1 MMKKKEIKVTEKEF
15 SEKYCKKC
23 SSLVCTGTEEEAAKG
38 CKNYQKEVL
47 GWQELNIPRIAPEKF
62 SAELKL
68 GNLVINLKDV
78 TFTDKQI
85 KNYKKY
91 FNIEARNL
99 DESVD
104 KK

>member
-1 MMKKKEIKVTEKEF
+1 MTEKEF

-23 SSLVCTGTEEEAAKG
+23 SSLVCRGTKEEAAKG

-47 GWQELNIPRIAPEKF
+47 GWQELKGFEAPRIEPEKF
-62 SAELKL
+62 SIELKL
-68 GNLVINLKDV
+68 GNLIINLKDV
-78 TFTDKQI
+78 TFTKRQI

-99 DESVD
+99 NGQVD

>member
-1 MMKKKEIKVTEKEF
+1 MTEKEF
-15 SEKYCKKC
+15 NEKYCKGC

-47 GWQELNIPRIAPEKF
+47 GWQELKGCEAHRIEPEKF
-62 SAELKL
+62 SVELKL
-68 GNLVINLKDV
+68 GNLSISLKDV
-78 TFTDKQI
+78 TFTKRQI

-99 DESVD
+99 DGQVD

>member
-1 MMKKKEIKVTEKEF
+1 MTEKEF
-15 SEKYCKKC
+15 NEKYCKGC

-38 CKNYQKEVL
+38 CKDYQKEVL
-47 GWQELNIPRIAPEKF
+47 GWQELKDFKVHFKVPKIELEKF
-62 SAELKL
+62 SVELKL
-68 GNLVINLKDV
+68 GNLSISLKDV
-78 TFTDKQI
+78 TFTKRQI

-99 DESVD
+99 DGQVD

>member
-1 MMKKKEIKVTEKEF
+1 MTEKEF
-15 SEKYCKKC
+15 NEKYCKGC

-38 CKNYQKEVL
+38 CKNYKKEVL
-47 GWQELNIPRIAPEKF
+47 GWQELKDFKVPKIEPEKF
-62 SAELKL
+62 SVELKL
-68 GNLVINLKDV
+68 GNLSISLKDV
-78 TFTDKQI
+78 TFTKRQI

-99 DESVD
+99 DGQVD

>member
-1 MMKKKEIKVTEKEF
+1 MTEKEF
-15 SEKYCKKC
+15 SEKYCKGC

-47 GWQELNIPRIAPEKF
+47 GWQELKGFEVPRIGPEKF
-62 SAELKL
+62 SVELKL
-68 GNLVINLKDV
+68 GNLTINLKDV
-78 TFTDKQI
+78 ALTKKQI

-99 DESVD
+99 DGQVD

>member
-1 MMKKKEIKVTEKEF
+1 MTEKEF
-15 SEKYCKKC
+15 SEKYCKVC

-47 GWQELNIPRIAPEKF
+47 GWQELKGFEALRIAPEKF
-62 SAELKL
+62 SIELKL
-68 GNLVINLKDV
+68 GNLIINLKDV
-78 TFTDKQI
+78 TLTKRQI

-99 DESVD
+99 DGQVD

>member
-1 MMKKKEIKVTEKEF
+1 MTEKEF
-15 SEKYCKKC
+15 SEKYCRYC
-23 SSLVCTGTEEEAAKG
+23 SSLVCRGTAEEATEG
-38 CKNYQKEVL
+38 CKDYRKEVL
-47 GWQELNIPRIAPEKF
+47 GWQELKDLRPLDIPTIKPEEY

-68 GNLVINLKDV
+68 GSLIINLKDV

-91 FNIEARNL
+91 FNIEVRNL

>member
-1 MMKKKEIKVTEKEF
+1 MTEKEF
-15 SEKYCKKC
+15 SEKYCKVC

-38 CKNYQKEVL
+38 CKDYQKEVL
-47 GWQELNIPRIAPEKF
+47 GWQELNIPKIEPEKF
-62 SAELKL
+62 SVELKL
-68 GNLVINLKDV
+68 GNLTINLKDV
-78 TFTDKQI
+78 TLTKKQI

-99 DESVD
+99 YGQVD

>member
-1 MMKKKEIKVTEKEF
+1 MTEKEF
-15 SEKYCKKC
+15 SEKYCKSC
-23 SSLVCTGTEEEAAKG
+23 SSLVCRGTVEEAAKG

-47 GWQELNIPRIAPEKF
+47 GWRELKDLKAHRIEPEKF
-62 SAELKL
+62 SVELKL
-68 GNLVINLKDV
+68 GNLIINLKDV
-78 TFTDKQI
+78 TLTKKQI

-99 DESVD
+99 DGQVD

>member
-1 MMKKKEIKVTEKEF
+1 MTEKEF
-15 SEKYCKKC
+15 NEKYCKSC
-23 SSLVCTGTEEEAAKG
+23 SSLVCRGTVEEAAAG
-38 CKNYQKEVL
+38 CKDYKKEVL
-47 GWQELNIPRIAPEKF
+47 GWQELRDLKIPGIIKHEIKLEKF

-68 GNLVINLKDV
+68 GNLIINLKDV
-78 TFTDKQI
+78 TLTKKQI

-99 DESVD
+99 NESAD

>member
-1 MMKKKEIKVTEKEF
+1 MTEKKF
-15 SEKYCKKC
+15 SEKYCKVC

-38 CKNYQKEVL
+38 CKDYQKEVL
-47 GWQELNIPRIAPEKF
+47 GWQELKGFEAPRIEPEKF
-62 SAELKL
+62 SVELKL
-68 GNLVINLKDV
+68 GNLIINLKDV
-78 TFTDKQI
+78 NLTKRQI

>member
-1 MMKKKEIKVTEKEF
+1 MTEKEF
-15 SEKYCKKC
+15 NEKYCKSC
-23 SSLVCTGTEEEAAKG
+23 SSLVCTGTEGEAAKG

-47 GWQELNIPRIAPEKF
+47 GWQELKDFKVARIEQEKF
-62 SAELKL
+62 SVELKL
-68 GNLVINLKDV
+68 GNLIINLKDV
-78 TFTDKQI
+78 TFTKRQI

-99 DESVD
+99 DESGD

>member
-1 MMKKKEIKVTEKEF
+1 MTEKEF

-23 SSLVCTGTEEEAAKG
+23 SSLVCTSTEEEAAQG
-38 CKNYQKEVL
+38 CKDYQKEVL
-47 GWQELNIPRIAPEKF
+47 GWQELKDLKTLKIEPEKF
-62 SAELKL
+62 SIELKL
-68 GNLVINLKDV
+68 GNLIINLKDV
-78 TFTDKQI
+78 TFTKRQI

-99 DESVD
+99 DGQVD

>member
-1 MMKKKEIKVTEKEF
+1 MTEKEF
-15 SEKYCKKC
+15 SEKYCKVC
-23 SSLVCTGTEEEAAKG
+23 SSLVCTGTAEEAAGG

-47 GWQELNIPRIAPEKF
+47 GWQELNIPRIEPEKF
-62 SAELKL
+62 SVELKL
-68 GNLVINLKDV
+68 GNLTINLKDV
-78 TFTDKQI
+78 TLTKRQI

-99 DESVD
+99 YGQVD

>member
-1 MMKKKEIKVTEKEF
+1 MTYKEF
-15 SEKYCKKC
+15 SEKYCKRC
-23 SSLVCTGTEEEAAKG
+23 SSLVCRGAEEEAITG
-38 CKNYQKEVL
+38 CKDYKKEVL
-47 GWQELNIPRIAPEKF
+47 GWQELKDLKAHKIESEKF
-62 SAELKL
+62 SVELKL
-68 GNLVINLKDV
+68 GNLIINLKDV
-78 TFTDKQI
+78 TLTKKQI

>member
-1 MMKKKEIKVTEKEF
+1 MTEKEF
-15 SEKYCKKC
+15 SEKYCKVC
-23 SSLVCTGTEEEAAKG
+23 SSLVCQGIVQGTFNG
-38 CKNYQKEVL
+38 CKDYKKEVL
-47 GWQELNIPRIAPEKF
+47 GWQELDIPKIEPEKF
-62 SAELKL
+62 SVELKL
-68 GNLVINLKDV
+68 GNLIINLKDV
-78 TFTDKQI
+78 NLTKKQI

>member
-1 MMKKKEIKVTEKEF
+1 MSNIEKMNDKE
-15 SEKYCKKC
+15 
-23 SSLVCTGTEEEAAKG
+23 
-38 CKNYQKEVL
+38 
-47 GWQELNIPRIAPEKF
+47 
-62 SAELKL
+62 
-68 GNLVINLKDV
+68 
-78 TFTDKQI
+78 KQI